1 MNEQKSNETQIEKLE
16 EELRDAIPQLENRF
30 RITIWNRL
38 VVLLKWLVFAT
49 LTGLALGLVGTAFG
63 KGVSMATAFRMA
75 HSWILYSLPF
85 AGVLIVWMYKW
96 ERKQERSSTNMVLDA
111 IHAEREIPLKTAP
124 LIFIST
130 ILTHLFGGSA
140 GREGA
145 ALQLGGSIGNF
156 LGRVLRIDENDR
168 RVMIMAGMSAAF
180 SALFG
185 TPMAA
190 AVFSMEVVSVGIM
203 HYAALVPCV
212 IASYVAY
219 GVACHFGLT
228 GERFA
233 LGTLPEFNIMNAG
246 KILFLGF
253 CCAAVSILF
262 CVVLHKT
269 EELFAEKIKNS
280 FLRPL
285 VSGILIIGL
294 TLLLGTTDYLGTGMQ
309 VVERAVVDRQVIWC
323 AFLLKIIFTA
333 ITLSG
338 GFKGGE
344 IVPTFFVG
352 ATFGCLMGQILHISP
367 SLAAACGMA
376 AVFCGVTNSPISS
389 LLISLEM
396 FGFEGAPF
404 YFIAIAISYMQSG
417 YYGLYRSQKIM
428 YSKVKTT
435 FINRNAKE

>member
-1 MNEQKSNETQIEKLE
+1 MDEQTNKK
-16 EELRDAIPQLENRF
+16 EELRDVVPQLENRF

-38 VVLLKWLVFAT
+38 IVLAKWLIFAA

-63 KGVSMATAFRMA
+63 KGVSMATSFRMA
-75 HSWILYSLPF
+75 HPWILYGLPF
-85 AGVLIVWMYKW
+85 AGVLIVWMYQW

-156 LGRVLRIDENDR
+156 LGKILRIDENDR

-190 AVFSMEVVSVGIM
+190 TVFSMEVVSVGIM

-212 IASYVAY
+212 VASYIAY

-228 GERFA
+228 GERFS
-233 LGTLPEFNIMNAG
+233 LGTLPEFNLPNAG

-269 EELFAEKIKNS
+269 EEIFAEKIKNA
-280 FLRPL
+280 FVRPL
-285 VSGILIIGL
+285 VSGVLIIIL
-294 TLLLGTTDYLGTGMQ
+294 TMLLGTTDYLGTGMQ
-309 VVERAVVDRQVIWC
+309 VVERAVVDQQVVWC
-323 AFLLKIIFTA
+323 AFLLKIVFTA

-367 SLAAACGMA
+367 SLAAA
-376 AVFCGVTNSPISS
+376 FCGVTNSPISS

-404 YFIAIAISYMQSG
+404 YFVAIAISYMQSG

-428 YSKVKTT
+428 YSKVKTQ

>member
-1 MNEQKSNETQIEKLE
+1 
-16 EELRDAIPQLENRF
+16 
-30 RITIWNRL
+30 
-38 VVLLKWLVFAT
+38 
-49 LTGLALGLVGTAFG
+49 
-63 KGVSMATAFRMA
+63 MATSFRMA
-75 HSWILYSLPF
+75 HPWILYGLPF
-85 AGVLIVWMYKW
+85 AGVLIVWMYQW

-156 LGRVLRIDENDR
+156 LGKILRIDENDR

-190 AVFSMEVVSVGIM
+190 TVFSMEVVSVGIM

-212 IASYVAY
+212 VASYIAY

-228 GERFA
+228 GERFS
-233 LGTLPEFNIMNAG
+233 LGTLPEFNLPNAG

-269 EELFAEKIKNS
+269 EEIFAEKIKNAI
-280 FLRPL
+280 LYAPWYQA
-285 VSGILIIGL
+285 VLIIIL
-294 TLLLGTTDYLGTGMQ
+294 TMLLGTTDYLGTGMQ
-309 VVERAVVDRQVIWC
+309 VVERAVVDQQVVWC
-323 AFLLKIIFTA
+323 AFLLKIVFTA

-404 YFIAIAISYMQSG
+404 YFVAIAISYMQSG

-428 YSKVKTT
+428 YSKVKDTSSST
-435 FINRNAKE
+435 VMPRNRWCAT

>member
-1 MNEQKSNETQIEKLE
+1 MDEQKHNETQIEKIE
-16 EELRDAIPQLENRF
+16 EELREVIPQLENRF

-38 VVLLKWLVFAT
+38 VVLVKWLIFAA
-49 LTGLALGLVGTAFG
+49 LTGLSLGLVGTAFG
-63 KGVSMATAFRMA
+63 KGVAMATAFRTN
-75 HSWILYSLPF
+75 HPQILFALPF
-85 AGVLIVWMYKW
+85 AGVLIVWMYQW
-96 ERKQERSSTNMVLDA
+96 ERKQEHSSTNMVLDA

-156 LGRVLRIDENDR
+156 LGRILRIDENDR

-190 AVFSMEVVSVGIM
+190 TVFSMEVVSVGIM

-212 IASYVAY
+212 VASYIAY
-219 GVACHFGLT
+219 AVACHFGLT

-233 LGTLPEFNIMNAG
+233 LSTLPDFNVINAG
-246 KILFLGF
+246 KILFLGL

-269 EELFAEKIKNS
+269 EELFAKKIKNA
-280 FLRPL
+280 FVRPL
-285 VSGILIIGL
+285 VSGVLIIVL
-294 TLLLGTTDYLGTGMQ
+294 TMILGTTDYLGTGMQ
-309 VVERAVVDRQVIWC
+309 VVERAVVDRQVVWC
-323 AFLLKIIFTA
+323 AFLLKILFTA

-404 YFIAIAISYMQSG
+404 YFLAIAISYMQSG

-428 YSKVKTT
+428 YSKVKTQ

>member
-1 MNEQKSNETQIEKLE
+1 MSEERNEKTEQNES
-16 EELRDAIPQLENRF
+16 ELKDLVPQLEERF
-30 RITIWNRL
+30 RVTVWNRL
-38 VVLLKWLVFAT
+38 LMLARWLIFAA
-49 LTGLALGLVGTAFG
+49 LTGVILGLVGTAFG
-63 KGVSMATAFRMA
+63 KGVELATELRAA
-75 HSWILYSLPF
+75 HLWILFGLPI
-85 AGVLIVWMYKW
+85 AGLVIVWMYHW

-124 LIFIST
+124 LIFAAT

-156 LGRVLRIDENDR
+156 LGKVLRIDENDR
-168 RVMIMAGMSAAF
+168 RVMIMCGMSAAF

-203 HYAALVPCV
+203 YYAALVPCV
-212 IASYVAY
+212 AASYTAY
-219 GVACHFGLT
+219 GVACRFGLT
-228 GERFA
+228 GERFS
-233 LGTLPEFNIMNAG
+233 LGILPDFTLLSAG
-246 KILFLGF
+246 KILILGLF
-253 CCAAVSILF
+253 CAAVSILF
-262 CVVLHKT
+262 CVALHKT
-269 EELFAEKIKNS
+269 EELLAEKVRNAY
-280 FLRPL
+280 LRAV
-285 VSGILIIGL
+285 VSGCLLIVL

-309 VVERAVVDRQVIWC
+309 IVEQAVVEGRAFWG
-323 AFLLKIIFTA
+323 AFLLKILFTA
-333 ITLSG
+333 VTLSG

-344 IVPTFFVG
+344 IVPSFFVG
-352 ATFGCLMGQILHISP
+352 ATFGCIFGQLFHISP

-404 YFIAIAISYMQSG
+404 FFLAIAVSYMQSG

-428 YSKVKTT
+428 YSKVKTK

>member
-1 MNEQKSNETQIEKLE
+1 MDEQKSSETQIEKLE
-16 EELRDAIPQLENRF
+16 EELRDIVPQLENRF

-38 VVLLKWLVFAT
+38 VVLVKWLIFAA
-49 LTGLALGLVGTAFG
+49 LTGISLGLVGTAFG
-63 KGVSMATAFRMA
+63 KGVAYATEFRNG
-75 HSWILYSLPF
+75 HPWILFALPF
-85 AGVLIVWMYKW
+85 AGVLIVWMYQW
-96 ERKQERSSTNMVLDA
+96 ERKQEHSSTNMVLDA

-156 LGRVLRIDENDR
+156 LGKILRIDENDR

-212 IASYVAY
+212 VASYIAY

-228 GERFA
+228 GERFE
-233 LGTLPEFNIMNAG
+233 LGSIPAFNIPNAG
-246 KILFLGF
+246 KILVLGF

-269 EELFAEKIKNS
+269 EEFFAEKFKNI

-285 VSGILIIGL
+285 VSGMLIIVL
-294 TLLLGTTDYLGTGMQ
+294 TLLLGTSDYLGTGMQ
-309 VVERAVVDRQVIWC
+309 VVERAVVDQQVIWC
-323 AFLLKIIFTA
+323 AFLLKIVFTA

-352 ATFGCLMGQILHISP
+352 ATFGCLMGQILHLSP

-404 YFIAIAISYMQSG
+404 YFLAIAISYMQSG

-428 YSKVKTT
+428 YSKVKTQ